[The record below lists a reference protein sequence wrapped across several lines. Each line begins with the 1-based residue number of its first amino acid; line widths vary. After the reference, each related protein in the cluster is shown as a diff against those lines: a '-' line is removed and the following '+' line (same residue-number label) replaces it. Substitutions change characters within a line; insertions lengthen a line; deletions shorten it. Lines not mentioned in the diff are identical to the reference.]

1 MTSIRYSNVPT
12 DTARYQ
18 GTDATIQLLNNYYA
32 EPLELKASEFDA
44 IVGFFTS
51 KGFDTNSAQSITV
64 AIINQSKIDNFNP
77 MIVLD
82 TMKRLDKIELNNLI
96 LEILNYN
103 RYKTSFLGYKAQFL
117 PTEEVVRNIVP

>member
-1 MTSIRYSNVPT
+1 MTINRYSNVPT
-12 DTARYQ
+12 DLNRFQ
-18 GTDATIQLLNNYYA
+18 GTDGTIQVLNNYYA

-44 IVGFFTS
+44 IVGFFTG
-51 KGFDTNSAQSITV
+51 KEFDTKSAQSIAV

-82 TMKRLDKIELNNLI
+82 TLKRLDRIELNNLI

-103 RYKTSFLGYKAQFL
+103 RYKTSFLGYKAQFT
-117 PTEEVVRNIVP
+117 PAEEVVRNVIA